1 MDVRIRDPLELSL
14 PPITQDWA
22 LNCAS
27 DALKQA
33 LAYWRSVRGERRRP
47 TRAEL
52 TPAGMAKF
60 LRHVALLEVRHVSAT
75 KRTYRIRLAGTH
87 VENVFGSI
95 SGHLIDQVLPAAIA
109 ARWQQCLDTVVEAD
123 RPLRLTGRAG
133 FENKSWLV
141 GEVLLA
147 PLGDEARPVSMIL
160 AVFVWQADTAPDGT
174 LRI

>member
-1 MDVRIRDPLELSL
+1 
-14 PPITQDWA
+14 
-22 LNCAS
+22 
-27 DALKQA
+27 
-33 LAYWRSVRGERRRP
+33 
-47 TRAEL
+47 
-52 TPAGMAKF
+52 
-60 LRHVALLEVRHVSAT
+60 VRHVSAT

-87 VENVFGSI
+87 VEKVFGSI
-95 SGHLIDQVLPAAIA
+95 SGHRIDQVLPAAIA